1 MEKKEFV
8 KIRKKL
14 KRTQSSMAELLGVSK
29 KTIESYEQGLRN
41 IPDNMSRITYYLL
54 FKLNM
59 DKLDESELCW
69 NKNNCPL
76 PIRGKCIAWTAKEG
90 FFCWFLNLKTCLL
103 KQKAPGGECETC
115 FDCEFFKNNLN
126 KILDSKD

>member
-1 MEKKEFV
+1 MEKKEFI

-14 KRTQSSMAELLGVSK
+14 KRTQLSMSYLLGVSK
-29 KTIESYEQGLRN
+29 RTIESYEQGLRN

-59 DKLDESELCW
+59 NLLDKSELCW
-69 NKNNCPL
+69 NKNKCTL
-76 PIRGKCIAWTAKEG
+76 HFRKKCIAWTAKEG

-103 KQKAPGGECETC
+103 KKSDSNNKCETC
-115 FDCEFFKNNLN
+115 FECNFFIKNRN
-126 KILDSKD
+126 KILDS